1 MAQKKSKNNGHAR
14 ATLADIAREMAK
26 TRMSESVREAVEI
39 AEARD
44 ARMHLR
50 VLAPAKQRG

>member
-1 MAQKKSKNNGHAR
+1 MSQETSKVRGRIR

-26 TRMSESVREAVEI
+26 TRMTQSVREGIEI

-44 ARMHLR
+44 ARMHLH
-50 VLAPAKQRG
+50 VLGPRKERD

>member
-1 MAQKKSKNNGHAR
+1 MTQKLAKKNGHTR

-26 TRMSESVREAVEI
+26 TRMTESVREAVEI

-44 ARMHLR
+44 ARMHR
-50 VLAPAKQRG
+50 QVFVSKKERG

>member
-1 MAQKKSKNNGHAR
+1 MTQKMAKNNGYTR
-14 ATLADIAREMAK
+14 ATLSDIAKEMAK
-26 TRMSESVREAVEI
+26 TRMTESVREEVEI

-50 VLAPAKQRG
+50 ILVPRKERD

>member
-1 MAQKKSKNNGHAR
+1 MAQKKSKNNGHTR

-26 TRMSESVREAVEI
+26 TRMPGSVREAVEV

-44 ARMHLR
+44 ARTHLQVVVPR
-50 VLAPAKQRG
+50 KERG

>member
-1 MAQKKSKNNGHAR
+1 MTQKLAKKIGYTR

-26 TRMSESVREAVEI
+26 VRMTESVREAVEI

-44 ARMHLR
+44 ARMHPQ
-50 VLAPAKQRG
+50 VLVQRKERG

>member
-1 MAQKKSKNNGHAR
+1 MPQKKSKNNDHTR

-26 TRMSESVREAVEI
+26 TRMTESVREAVEI

-44 ARMHLR
+44 ARMHR
-50 VLAPAKQRG
+50 QVFVSKKERG

>member
-1 MAQKKSKNNGHAR
+1 MAQKKSKNNGHTR

-26 TRMSESVREAVEI
+26 TRMPGSVREAVEI

-44 ARMHLR
+44 ARMHLQ
-50 VLAPAKQRG
+50 VLVPGKQRS

>member
-1 MAQKKSKNNGHAR
+1 MTQKKSENNGRTR

-26 TRMSESVREAVEI
+26 TRMTESVREAVEV

-44 ARMHLR
+44 ARTHLQ
-50 VLAPAKQRG
+50 VLIPRKGRG

>member
-1 MAQKKSKNNGHAR
+1 MTQKLAKKIGYTR

-26 TRMSESVREAVEI
+26 TRMTESVREAVEI

-44 ARMHLR
+44 AHIHPQA
-50 VLAPAKQRG
+50 LARRKERG